1 MRNIL
6 ALGVL
11 LSISVG
17 ASAALSPKY
26 TEWREGPVQWIMTAD
41 ETKAWKA
48 LKTDDEASRFIDL
61 FWARRDPTKGTR
73 KNEYRD
79 EFHARVKAADAMLGE
94 PRKKGSMGDR
104 GRVYLLLGDPSIGGA
119 ELGQN
124 THHQSGGNAAGND
137 GDGNRMRGGKTS
149 WIWEKA
155 DAQKFDMP
163 RIEVVFIE
171 DPGTGKVQR
180 DPQRPDFMRAAP
192 IAARK
197 AIVNPE
203 LNEVP
208 EWALQGGLEP
218 KAGVTTVEVPATAD
232 GKPILPASIA
242 PSAAAAAAGGSPAS
256 RLTLLKDIWS
266 INPELKASPFAKL
279 TTITAFKPED
289 DLGWIAQYCSGSE
302 DEPTVRYGLRL
313 TGTAGNGS
321 EVIDRVAPPDE
332 LVPDRIK
339 AAPGCY
345 LMRGMIPLEGMT
357 AGTYSLELSV
367 EDPATKASHALKQDF
382 TIE

>member
-1 MRNIL
+1 MKTVL

-11 LSISVG
+11 FSISVS

-26 TEWREGPVQWIMTAD
+26 TEWREGPVQWIMSA
-41 ETKAWKA
+41 EEMKAWKA

-61 FWARRDPTKGTR
+61 FWVRRDPTKETR
-73 KNEYRD
+73 RNEYRD
-79 EFHARVKAADAMLGE
+79 EFMARVKASDATLVE
-94 PRKKGSMGDR
+94 PRKKGSMTDR
-104 GRVYLLLGDPSIGGA
+104 GRVYIVLGDPTTGGM
-119 ELGQN
+119 ELASN
-124 THHQSGGNAAGND
+124 TRHQLGGSAAGNS
-137 GDGNRMRGGKTS
+137 GDGNRMRGSRSVWMWTS
-149 WIWEKA
+149 A

-163 RIEVVFIE
+163 QIEVVFIE
-171 DPGTGKVQR
+171 EAGTGKVQR
-180 DPQRPDFMRAAP
+180 DPHRPDFMRAGPNA
-192 IAARK
+192 IRK

-203 LNEVP
+203 LKEVP

-218 KAGVTTVEVPATAD
+218 KTVIITTEVPVSTAAPAVEGTAD
-232 GKPILPASIA
+232 PAA
-242 PSAAAAAAGGSPAS
+242 VAAGGPSPAS
-256 RLTLLKDIWS
+256 KLTLLKDIWS
-266 INPELKASPFAKL
+266 INPELKANPFTKVAAL
-279 TTITAFKPED
+279 TAFKPED
-289 DLGWIAQYCSGSE
+289 DLGWIAQYCSGSD

-313 TGTAGNGS
+313 TGTAGN

-357 AGTYSLELSV
+357 PGAYALELSV
-367 EDPATKASHALKQDF
+367 EDPVTKASHALKQDF